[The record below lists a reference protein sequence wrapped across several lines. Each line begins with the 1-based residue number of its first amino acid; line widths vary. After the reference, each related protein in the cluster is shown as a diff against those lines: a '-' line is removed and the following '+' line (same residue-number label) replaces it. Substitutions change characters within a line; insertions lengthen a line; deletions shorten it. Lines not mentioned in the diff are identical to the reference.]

1 MKTAN
6 RKGIVQAVMGVTAL
20 GAMLVAGSTKAQ
32 AQVAVGVQY
41 GYPSNAPYYDGRQVY
56 NRDDRGR
63 RDWDRDDDGY
73 RDERREAYG
82 RQQQY
87 LRQQEY
93 IRQQEYAR
101 REAYARQQAW
111 QRHEAHERQE
121 EWEEHGGRNYGW
133 DR

>member
-1 MKTAN
+1 M
-6 RKGIVQAVMGVTAL
+6 
-20 GAMLVAGSTKAQ
+20 GAMLFAGTTKAH
-32 AQVAVGVQY
+32 AQIAVGVQY
-41 GYPSNAPYYDGRQVY
+41 GYPSNAGYYDGRQVY
-56 NRDDRGR
+56 DRDDYRGR
-63 RDWDRDDDGY
+63 RDWDRDGDGY
-73 RDERREAYG
+73 GEERREAYAR
-82 RQQQY
+82 RQEY

-111 QRHEAHERQE
+111 QRHEAHEREE